1 MSHFPWC
8 IIATAEAAGTA
19 TTMTTSF
26 AMAVEPRR
34 RLLRRR
40 RRREICHG
48 RRCTSL
54 HRDRGLIIRNNYSN
68 DDCDDIFNLILRNL
82 DDSSTDDGNNNSSSN
97 NNNNRRSFLHSALS
111 VGSFISTTT
120 ASPYRANAA
129 KGAAE
134 YDLEYYLRDIFMGN
148 KPEGNLPASSS
159 ASSSIPSRLPRT
171 LRGSFLVNNLLDDEL
186 ESCIPL
192 QELFKITTTTP
203 ISSLVQDITT
213 LRGKVQSAF
222 QASHPWQV
230 ESVKDEYYFDL
241 TCYAIWKIASNVIPK
256 DYEKRN
262 IFARNIGRK
271 ALDALILPSGKDD
284 KFVGLSGKSVEALR
298 TRSSSSGDSSG
309 SSDGESTKSTSLT
322 NSVPVIIDI
331 LNLFQSSGYCSGYRI
346 GGDDAS
352 SNNNYDSRRTAA
364 ATTTTTA
371 NVIFDNLDDEELST
385 RGGSINCLVSIYD
398 PATLGSAL
406 QITGEGSRF
415 VPDFVGTTL
424 AAAWERMLNGHDDN
438 GGDVVV
444 TYESYFVDPIYR
456 PNPKVSSRLMYRCSH
471 Q

>member
-1 MSHFPWC
+1 M
-8 IIATAEAAGTA
+8 
-19 TTMTTSF
+19 
-26 AMAVEPRR
+26 
-34 RLLRRR
+34 
-40 RRREICHG
+40 
-48 RRCTSL
+48 
-54 HRDRGLIIRNNYSN
+54 
-68 DDCDDIFNLILRNL
+68 
-82 DDSSTDDGNNNSSSN
+82 
-97 NNNNRRSFLHSALS
+97 
-111 VGSFISTTT
+111 
-120 ASPYRANAA
+120 
-129 KGAAE
+129 
-134 YDLEYYLRDIFMGN
+134 
-148 KPEGNLPASSS
+148 
-159 ASSSIPSRLPRT
+159 
-171 LRGSFLVNNLLDDEL
+171 
-186 ESCIPL
+186 
-192 QELFKITTTTP
+192 
-203 ISSLVQDITT
+203 
-213 LRGKVQSAF
+213 
-222 QASHPWQV
+222 
-230 ESVKDEYYFDL
+230 KDEYYFDL

-271 ALDALILPSGKDD
+271 ALDALISQQSDNDSGGGGDGD
-284 KFVGLSGKSVEALR
+284 KFVGLSDNSVEALR
-298 TRSSSSGDSSG
+298 TRSTSSSSSSSSGSN
-309 SSDGESTKSTSLT
+309 SDGESTKSSSIT
-322 NSVPVIIDI
+322 NSIPVIIDI

-444 TYESYFVDPIYR
+444 VTYESYFVDPIYR